1 MIATCYTNLRGAKG
15 EPVAVLCADG
25 RITSIGPAI
34 KAPPEAEV
42 IDGEDRLLMP
52 AFVEP
57 HVHLDKTLW
66 GEAWQ
71 SGIKPSRL
79 MDYIVNERK
88 VLSANTTPIT
98 QRAGR
103 LLERMLCHGT
113 TAVRSHIDIAPD
125 MGLSHVEAMLALRE
139 QWSGRLDLQFVAFP
153 QQGLLIQPGTL
164 DLMAQAVASGVETV
178 GGLDPAGIDGDPDG
192 QLRSIFGLAQKTG
205 AGIDIH
211 LHDKG
216 DLGAWQIGR
225 ICDYVEATGL
235 NGRTMISHAYCL
247 GMISEAALGR
257 LAERLARLG
266 ISLMT
271 SAPADVAVPPVAA
284 LTDMGVN
291 VCCGSDGIRDAW
303 SPLGNGDMLERAF
316 LTAYRFDWNRDEE
329 FALALS
335 CATHHAA
342 RAIGL
347 EAYGLTAGASADFLM
362 VDAVNPGDALA
373 RRPQARRVVRAGRL
387 VADDGRL
394 I

>member
-1 MIATCYTNLRGAKG
+1 MNATLYRNLRDAAGNPAS
-15 EPVAVLCADG
+15 VLCRDG
-25 RITSIGPAI
+25 RIAAIGAG
-34 KAPPEAEV
+34 ADDGV
-42 IDGEDRLLMP
+42 TVVDGEGRLLMP

-71 SGIKPSRL
+71 PGITPARL
-79 MDYIVNERK
+79 MDYITNERK
-88 VLSANTTPIT
+88 VLAANTTPIVT
-98 QRAGR
+98 RAGR
-103 LLERMLCHGT
+103 LLERMLAFGT
-113 TAVRSHIDIAPD
+113 TAIRSHIDVAPD
-125 MGLSHVEAMLALRE
+125 IGLTHVEAMLALRRD
-139 QWSGRLDLQFVAFP
+139 WAARIDMQFVAFP

-164 DLMAQAVASGVETV
+164 DLMRDAIAMGVETV

-192 QLRSIFGLAQKTG
+192 QLRAIFGLAERTG

-225 ICDYVEATGL
+225 ICDHVQGAGL
-235 NGRTMISHAYCL
+235 QGRAMISHAYCL
-247 GMISEAALGR
+247 GMISDAALGR
-257 LAERLARLG
+257 LGRRLADLG

-271 SAPADVAVPPVAA
+271 SAPADIAVPPVEA
-284 LTDMGVN
+284 LTAMGVN

-329 FALALS
+329 FALALA
-335 CATHHAA
+335 CATGHAA

-347 EAYGLTAGASADFLM
+347 TGHGLAEGNRADFLM
-362 VDAVNPGDALA
+362 VDAITPGDALA
-373 RRPQARRVVRAGRL
+373 RRPRERRVVRAGRL

-394 I
+394 V